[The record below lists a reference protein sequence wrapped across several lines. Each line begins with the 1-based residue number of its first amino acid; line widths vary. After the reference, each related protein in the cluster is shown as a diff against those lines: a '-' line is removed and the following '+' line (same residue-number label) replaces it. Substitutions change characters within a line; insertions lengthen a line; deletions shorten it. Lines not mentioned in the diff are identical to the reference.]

1 MIVTAISVRERL
13 RSLACDDEGQDLV
26 EYALLSGIVG
36 AAGALLIPAILSGMR
51 TSYLGWQAGVRAAWE
66 PCAPAASPCP

>member
-1 MIVTAISVRERL
+1 VIVTAISVSERL
-13 RSLACDDEGQDLV
+13 RSLACDDEAQDLV

-51 TSYLGWQAGVRAAWE
+51 TSYIGWQAGVRAAWE